1 MIGRALRAQARG
13 AVGDVVLLGMA
24 LAALVLSL
32 SLAAGIPADLAD
44 APPAAREELVAPFD
58 AVLATYAGI
67 LAAVYGSFRY
77 TIDRRDG
84 VVAQRLMLESRWAML
99 VVRVPAAALGGAV
112 VAAAAAVGGHTALL
126 VTLGGVP
133 VHAPAVASA
142 VALGAAAALWGLGI
156 GIVVQAHLAALF
168 VAALSMG
175 VGLLAAMFW
184 SAGAVYLPLPALL
197 DAFRFDVAALG
208 IPAGEG
214 LGPAAVPIAAGWI
227 LLAVGAGAVVFL
239 RRDVS

>member
-13 AVGDVVLLGMA
+13 AAGDVVLLGMA
-24 LAALVLSL
+24 LAAFVLSL
-32 SLAAGIPADLAD
+32 SLATSIPAELGD
-44 APPAAREELVAPFD
+44 APREAREELVAPFD

-99 VVRVPAAALGGAV
+99 VVRMPASALGGAV
-112 VAAAAAVGGHTALL
+112 VAVAAV
-126 VTLGGVP
+126 LGGRAALFVTMGGIP
-133 VHAPAVASA
+133 VHPSA
-142 VALGAAAALWGLGI
+142 VMAALALGAAAALWGLGV

-168 VAALSMG
+168 VTAFSMG
-175 VGLLAAMFW
+175 VGLLVAMFW

-197 DAFRFDVAALG
+197 DAFRFDGSAIG
-208 IPAGEG
+208 IPAGGG
-214 LGPAAVPIAAGWI
+214 LGLLAAPIAAGWI
-227 LLAVGAGAVVFL
+227 LLAVGAGSAVFL
-239 RRDVS
+239 RRDVT

>member
-13 AVGDVVLLGMA
+13 AVGDIVLLGMA

-44 APPAAREELVAPFD
+44 APPAVREDLVAPFD

-112 VAAAAAVGGHTALL
+112 VAGAAVVGGRTALI
-126 VTLGGVP
+126 VTMGGVP
-133 VHAPAVASA
+133 VHASAVASA
-142 VALGAAAALWGLGI
+142 VALGAAAALWGLGV

-168 VAALSMG
+168 VAALTMG
-175 VGLLAAMFW
+175 FGMLVALFW
-184 SAGAVYLPLPALL
+184 SAGAAYLPLPALL
-197 DAFRFDVAALG
+197 DAFRFDVSVIG
-208 IPAGEG
+208 IPADRG
-214 LGPAAVPIAAGWI
+214 LGAAAGPIAAGWVV
-227 LLAVGAGAVVFL
+227 LAVGAGAAVFL

>member
-13 AVGDVVLLGMA
+13 AAGDVVLLGVA
-24 LAALVLSL
+24 LAAFLLSL
-32 SLAAGIPADLAD
+32 SLATSIPAELAE
-44 APPAAREELVAPFD
+44 APAAARDELVAPFD

-112 VAAAAAVGGHTALL
+112 VAVAAVVGGHTALL

-142 VALGAAAALWGLGI
+142 VALGGAAALWGLGV

-168 VAALSMG
+168 VAVLSMG

-208 IPAGEG
+208 IPEGGG